1 MNRRILGF
9 GLAIVMS
16 ITLMGC
22 ASLSVNDF
30 AQKFRTPQTFQLN
43 SLAELQQAVSGQ
55 SLFDDMAVGFGDTLI
70 LPQGELNLGSEP
82 LRIDV
87 DGVNLIGNQTVING
101 DGILLLVGAS
111 DVTID
116 GVHLIGG
123 DVGVQLER
131 VEDVI
136 IRNSVIQ
143 RNDIGILISG
153 GFRQEIDSVE
163 IVNNNISNNRLY
175 GLMTPSFLDDDVVN
189 AENNWWGNP
198 SGPESD
204 DNPNGHGDRIDG
216 DVDFEPFL
224 DAPAFQPD
232 VEFLIRN
239 VNMPFNAVK
248 GQLVMLSADL
258 LNPGIVEATADI
270 QLEIIGEHFIERR
283 WIERTLFG
291 STSMPL
297 EFEVSFF
304 MPGDYTINLIV
315 NEAVVTQ
322 MVTVFDSF

>member
-1 MNRRILGF
+1 MG
-9 GLAIVMS
+9 

-22 ASLSVNDF
+22 STFSVSEF
-30 AQKFRTPQTFQLN
+30 AQDFRTPQTFQLN

-55 SLFDDMAVGFGDTLI
+55 PLLDGTAVGFGDTLM

-87 DGVNLIGNQTVING
+87 DGINLIGNQTVING
-101 DGILLLVGAS
+101 DGILLLIGAS
-111 DVTID
+111 DVTVD
-116 GVHLIGG
+116 GVQLIGG
-123 DVGVQLER
+123 DVGIQLER

-153 GFRQEIDSVE
+153 GFRREIDSVE

-175 GLMTPSFLDDDVVN
+175 GLVTPSFLDDDVVN

-198 SGPESD
+198 SGPETD

-216 DVDFEPFL
+216 DIDFEPFL

-232 VEFLIRN
+232 VEFLIRD

-248 GQLVMLSADL
+248 GQLVTMSANL
-258 LNPGIVEATADI
+258 LNPSIAEATAEI

-283 WIERTLFG
+283 WVERMLFG

-304 MPGDYTINLIV
+304 IAGEYTVNLIV

-322 MVTVFDSF
+322 MVTVFDSL